1 MSRCQRFMITS
12 RVCIDMLD
20 KFELK
25 EIAINQN
32 IASLHDL
39 EKPSDVMKNVDTA
52 SEKNVDS
59 FCSLL

>member
-1 MSRCQRFMITS
+1 
-12 RVCIDMLD
+12 MLD

-32 IASLHDL
+32 IAQMHDL
-39 EKPSDVMKNVDTA
+39 EKPGDVMKNVDTA

>member
-1 MSRCQRFMITS
+1 
-12 RVCIDMLD
+12 MLD

-25 EIAINQN
+25 EIAMNQD
-32 IASLHDL
+32 IAQMHDL
-39 EKPSDVMKNVDTA
+39 EKPGDVMKNVDTA